1 MNKILI
7 VGHPESGYREVESLL
22 NACGMSRARPS
33 RREGLTAEEIGTMLR
48 KAYKAEPLHQLPT
61 GRDIAQIDTSPVWHG
76 MALDL
81 LLGNI
86 DQELWGWADP
96 SSVYLLDYWKTLDQ
110 NITFILVYNSP
121 ETLLGSSEENGFLSE
136 EELQQRVHA
145 WQAYNAALLHF
156 YYRNTERCLLVH
168 ARQVQHSADKY
179 LQQVRARIGAPL
191 AELTHSSSTENIAVS
206 EHDLSDE
213 DFAED
218 SIVGECPFDSSNV
231 TVCGG
236 TNLTFEQCQAGLVS
250 LPDEVALEQHLAQA
264 IVSQQPQVLQLYAEL
279 QSAANLP
286 LTNGTVTGIPA
297 LAAWR
302 GLAALRLQ
310 GQLKLQRAEEDKK
323 LLCDELVGT
332 EERLKSVQEELNRN
346 TKEIERLTQEASA
359 KADELAKQVA
369 SRSKL
374 AETTREQKQ
383 ENELLLLQ
391 LHQVQEELERFYLE
405 AQQQKEK
412 IKALQDAEKVATER
426 AKGIEQLSQ
435 EKLKLASEKENFAK
449 LATEREKGIEQLNQE
464 KSKLTSEK
472 DSLARLAT
480 EREKKS
486 EELTKQ
492 LAKQTE
498 LAQSLEARLKKATS
512 APVVSAEVQQ
522 ENDLLLRQLHQVQ
535 EELERYYIENQ
546 RLKKAAAT
554 PAKASKPAYY
564 GAADRVKAQLSYRLG
579 YLMVQRSRSVGG
591 LVTLPW
597 ALLRETQ
604 QFRRAKSATAG
615 KKLPPLHQYRD
626 AAEGDKV
633 KQHLSY
639 RLGSTLIKNA
649 KSPIGW
655 AKLPFAFRRDIKEF
669 RQHRKQEGR
678 LSQ

>member
-48 KAYKAEPLHQLPT
+48 KAYKAEPVHQLPI
-61 GRDIAQIDTSPVWHG
+61 GSDIAQIDTSPVWHG

-81 LLGNI
+81 FLGNI

-96 SSVYLLDYWKTLDQ
+96 SSVYLLEYWKTLDP

-121 ETLLGSSEENGFLSE
+121 ETLLGSSEETGFLSE
-136 EELQQRVHA
+136 GELQQRVHA
-145 WQAYNAALLHF
+145 WHAYNAALLHF

-168 ARQVQHSADKY
+168 ARQVRHSANKY

-191 AELTHSSSTENIAVS
+191 AELTQFPSKENLAVS
-206 EHDLSDE
+206 DHDLGDE
-213 DFAED
+213 GFAGD
-218 SIVGECPFDSSNV
+218 ANVAECSVASSNV
-231 TVCGG
+231 AIFGGADLTV
-236 TNLTFEQCQAGLVS
+236 EKYQSGLVS

-286 LTNGTVTGIPA
+286 LANGTATLPA

-310 GQLKLQRAEEDKK
+310 GRQKMQQAEEDKK

-332 EERLKSVQEELNRN
+332 EERLKSVYEELSRN
-346 TKEIERLTQEASA
+346 TKEQ
-359 KADELAKQVA
+359 Q
-369 SRSKL
+369 
-374 AETTREQKQ
+374 Q
-383 ENELLLLQ
+383 ENELVLAQ
-391 LHQVQEELERFYLE
+391 LHQVQEELERVHLE
-405 AQQQKEK
+405 LHQQKEAHEADLR
-412 IKALQDAEKVATER
+412 KAP
-426 AKGIEQLSQ
+426 
-435 EKLKLASEKENFAK
+435 
-449 LATEREKGIEQLNQE
+449 
-464 KSKLTSEK
+464 
-472 DSLARLAT
+472 
-480 EREKKS
+480 
-486 EELTKQ
+486 
-492 LAKQTE
+492 
-498 LAQSLEARLKKATS
+498 S
-512 APVVSAEVQQ
+512 APVISAEVQQ

-554 PAKASKPAYY
+554 PAKATKPAYY

-579 YLMVQRSRSVGG
+579 YLMVQRSRTVGG

-597 ALLRETQ
+597 ALLREAQ
-604 QFRRAKSATAG
+604 QFRRAKSATTG

-669 RQHRKQEGR
+669 RQHRKQKGR